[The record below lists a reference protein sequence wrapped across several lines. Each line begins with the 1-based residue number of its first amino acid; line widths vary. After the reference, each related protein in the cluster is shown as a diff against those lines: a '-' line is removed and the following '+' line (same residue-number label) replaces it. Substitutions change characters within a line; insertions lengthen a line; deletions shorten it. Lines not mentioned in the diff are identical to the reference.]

1 MTPGEVANALPHPLL
16 RGRPSRHPRGRERAP
31 VLPGRGPAEWE
42 ALIKAL
48 KAEATADATVER
60 INGASIE
67 DLVAQYQAQKAHEK
81 VKVYDQKGKP
91 KLELKDLG
99 L

>member
-1 MTPGEVANALPHPLL
+1 MPCLIHYSEVGQVVILEGENV
-16 RGRPSRHPRGRERAP
+16 RRFFP
-31 VLPGRGPAEWE
+31 VEGPAEWE
-42 ALIKAL
+42 ALVKAL
-48 KAEATADATVER
+48 KAEAVADATVER

-67 DLVAQYQAQKAHEK
+67 DLVAQYQAIRAHEK

-91 KLELKDLG
+91 KLTLKGLG

>member
-1 MTPGEVANALPHPLL
+1 MPCLIHYSEVGQVVILEGENVRRFFPA
-16 RGRPSRHPRGRERAP
+16 E
-31 VLPGRGPAEWE
+31 GPAEWE

-48 KAEATADATVER
+48 KAEAVADATVER